1 MECYRIRATLREL
14 KPPTRRTFLI
24 PQDTSFID
32 LHLLIQSMAGWGDRY
47 THRFVVKDRK
57 IGPEDF
63 GVSEEAHEYLAEYA
77 DDFRPVYEYGPF
89 TVDLMMLKGKAA
101 ESDFPVITESE
112 ELFPP
117 DECKSLQEF
126 IDVLDILDNP
136 SDPSYKGI
144 SDWMKEVEET
154 QDTDTLNKDFS
165 ENWERIGKISGRV
178 PFNVAAAIGALLIT
192 GIDDYYYDTE
202 KKRLTEESDGSK
214 RFVPVNDTSGF
225 VDTLVGMYSDLIGL
239 KDATLDKLL
248 EDEYRPGW
256 EEYAENFL
264 DEISDSWADGC
275 IFIVESY
282 ADSDISK
289 MMNVFEE
296 KE

>member
-1 MECYRIRATLREL
+1 
-14 KPPTRRTFLI
+14 
-24 PQDTSFID
+24 
-32 LHLLIQSMAGWGDRY
+32 
-47 THRFVVKDRK
+47 
-57 IGPEDF
+57 
-63 GVSEEAHEYLAEYA
+63 
-77 DDFRPVYEYGPF
+77 
-89 TVDLMMLKGKAA
+89 
-101 ESDFPVITESE
+101 
-112 ELFPP
+112 
-117 DECKSLQEF
+117 
-126 IDVLDILDNP
+126 
-136 SDPSYKGI
+136 
-144 SDWMKEVEET
+144 
-154 QDTDTLNKDFS
+154 
-165 ENWERIGKISGRV
+165 
-178 PFNVAAAIGALLIT
+178 VAAAIGALLIT

-214 RFVPVNDTSGF
+214 RFVPVKDTSGF
-225 VDTLVGMYSDLIGL
+225 VDTLVGMYSDLIDL

-275 IFIVESY
+275 KFIVESY